1 METLVL
7 ESLFLQR
14 LKLATSLKKRLWHRC
29 FPVNFTKLLKTPF
42 LSEHILKAIFEAS
55 VHDTIVT
62 AVVYYNMYHC

>member
-55 VHDTIVT
+55 VHDIVT
-62 AVVYYNMYHC
+62 ATVYYNMYHC